1 MKALLPILLVFLL
14 LCGCS
19 RKTAPVVVRETH
31 TTLSTDSLTH
41 LIKMMMSAH
50 SSQREKETV
59 YVYDKT
65 TYTVNEN
72 GDTTGTEH
80 DRVTERNHEWESEKR
95 YYLHVIDSLKN
106 VKSRVDSV
114 YVEKPYPVE
123 KIVEVE
129 RKRRWWETALIWC
142 GGFIIGAVAA
152 LWWLYR
158 RR

>member
-1 MKALLPILLVFLL
+1 MKALIPILLALL
-14 LCGCS
+14 LCSCS
-19 RKTAPVVVRETH
+19 RKTAPVVVRQTH

-41 LIKMMMSAH
+41 LIKIMMSQQ

-80 DRVTERNHEWESEKR
+80 DRVTERNREWESEER
-95 YYLHVIDSLKN
+95 YYQHVIDSLKN
-106 VKSRVDSV
+106 VIGRVDSV
-114 YVEKPYPVE
+114 SVPVPYPVE
-123 KIVEVE
+123 KVVEVE

-142 GGFIIGAVAA
+142 GGIAMVIGGAA
-152 LWWLYR
+152 TWWLYR